1 MSKNE
6 HGLTPQQEKFAQGL
20 GAGLNQSEAY
30 RQAYPSSLKWKD
42 YSVHIAASELSSDNK
57 VKVRLAT
64 LQQMAA
70 ENASLTGARILEEI
84 QRVAFSDI
92 RRITKEDGTL
102 LLPHQLDAATAAAV
116 ASFEIDQYGG
126 VKYKF
131 WDKNSSLEKLAKHK
145 GLYEQDN
152 KQKVDPLAKILA
164 GLAGK
169 VIGVSIN
176 EEENDE

>member
-20 GAGLNQSEAY
+20 GAGLSQSEAY
-30 RQAYPSSLKWKD
+30 RQAFPTSLTWKEQT
-42 YSVHIAASELSSDNK
+42 VWTRASELAKHRK
-57 VKVRLAT
+57 VISRLAT
-64 LQQMAA
+64 LQAAAA
-70 ENASLTGARILEEI
+70 EKAGLTGARILEEI

-169 VIGVSIN
+169 VIGVSTN
-176 EEENDE
+176 EEEE

>member
-6 HGLTPQQEKFAQGL
+6 YGLTPQQEKFAQCL
-20 GAGLNQSEAY
+20 GAGLKQSEAY
-30 RQAYPSSLKWKD
+30 RQAYPTSLNWKEKAVWEKA
-42 YSVHIAASELSSDNK
+42 SVLAANVKVKERLAQLQQIAAEK
-57 VKVRLAT
+57 AG
-64 LQQMAA
+64 
-70 ENASLTGARILEEI
+70 LTGARILEEI

-92 RRITKEDGTL
+92 RKITKEDGTL

-145 GLYEQDN
+145 GLYSEDN
-152 KQKVDPLAKILA
+152 KQRVDPLRELL
-164 GLAGK
+164 GNLSGK
-169 VIGVSIN
+169 VIGVAT
-176 EEENDE
+176 EEEEDS